1 MKKNQIGVILLLEFI
16 VLLVAF
22 CLNLFITSNGPDEWY
37 RMLYAYFDIPSLLC
51 IVIFTLPTLFATG
64 AAKDFGRAFLIG
76 KKTYS
81 IGQMKK
87 SLEAVKLVQKLVM
100 YSCLFTAGIS
110 FIVVLYSLDNLSGLG
125 PSLAVICLS
134 LVYASALEVLLLPLH
149 LHVQN
154 WLIEAMDIINEEE
167 EG

>member
-16 VLLVAF
+16 VIMVVL
-22 CLNLFITSNGPDEWY
+22 CLNLRMSAGFEEWY
-37 RMLYAYFDIPSLLC
+37 RMLYAYFDIPSLVC
-51 IVIFTLPTLFATG
+51 ILIFTLPTLFATG

-100 YSCLFTAGIS
+100 YSSLFTAGVS
-110 FIVVLYSLDNLSGLG
+110 FIVVLYRLEDLSALG
-125 PSLAVICLS
+125 PIIAIVCLS
-134 LVYASALEVLLLPLH
+134 LVYASAFEVLLLPLH

-154 WLIEAMDIINEEE
+154 WLIEVMDIINEEE

>member
-16 VLLVAF
+16 VIMVVL
-22 CLNLFITSNGPDEWY
+22 CLNLCMSAGFEEWY
-37 RMLYAYFDIPSLLC
+37 RMLYAYFDIPSLVC
-51 IVIFTLPTLFATG
+51 ILIFTLPTLFATG

-100 YSCLFTAGIS
+100 YSSLFTAGVS
-110 FIVVLYSLDNLSGLG
+110 FIVVLYRLEDLSALG
-125 PSLAVICLS
+125 PIIAIVCLS
-134 LVYASALEVLLLPLH
+134 LVYASAFEVLLLPLH

>member
-1 MKKNQIGVILLLEFI
+1 M
-16 VLLVAF
+16 
-22 CLNLFITSNGPDEWY
+22 
-37 RMLYAYFDIPSLLC
+37 
-51 IVIFTLPTLFATG
+51 
-64 AAKDFGRAFLIG
+64 IG

-100 YSCLFTAGIS
+100 YSSLFTAGVS
-110 FIVVLYSLDNLSGLG
+110 FIVVLYRLEDLSALG
-125 PSLAVICLS
+125 PIIAIVCLS